1 MVLVMK
7 APGFSWTF
15 VFTPFCPAKK
25 RRGATRSPDQ
35 SNMHDPV
42 SLWHVEPDSPPPP
55 TPGLTGP
62 GPSHLLS
69 RGSGEDEGGED
80 RQRVLGVGW
89 PALDGGAHGE
99 AEERDRL
106 RQRERLV
113 VLLWVPAEQAW
124 QQQHTHSEQS

>member
-42 SLWHVEPDSPPPP
+42 SLWHVEPDPPPP
-55 TPGLTGP
+55 PPQASQALVRLTFSPEAPVRTKVEKTGSEYLVLAGQHSMVAP
-62 GPSHLLS
+62 MGRQK
-69 RGSGEDEGGED
+69 RGTDSGRGND
-80 RQRVLGVGW
+80 
-89 PALDGGAHGE
+89 
-99 AEERDRL
+99 
-106 RQRERLV
+106 
-113 VLLWVPAEQAW
+113 
-124 QQQHTHSEQS
+124 S